1 MLADIMFVAS
11 SFILSCHQTQGNKK
25 EPPSVGYGQRLR
37 GSYLVGLR
45 LERRT
50 TLVCQP

>member
-1 MLADIMFVAS
+1 MRCVGMRFFSVRLV
-11 SFILSCHQTQGNKK
+11 LTQGNKK

>member
-1 MLADIMFVAS
+1 M
-11 SFILSCHQTQGNKK
+11 SCLKLRGIKK

-45 LERRT
+45 LERRA